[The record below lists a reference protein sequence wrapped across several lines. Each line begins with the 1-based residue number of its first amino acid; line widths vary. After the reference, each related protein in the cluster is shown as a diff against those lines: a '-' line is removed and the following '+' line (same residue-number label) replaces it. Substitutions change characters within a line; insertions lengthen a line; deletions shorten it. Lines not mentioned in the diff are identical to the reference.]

1 MTDERSWRYGP
12 NETDWE
18 ALTQEQ
24 AITDAH
30 LVREFE
36 YVQGRVAAGQAIDAE
51 TCARLEALA
60 ATLSPRRAA
69 HWRAEFE
76 RVGVAVGDAAQTEQK
91 AAVKQNTEK

>member
-24 AITDAH
+24 AITDAR
-30 LVREFE
+30 LVTEFE
-36 YVQGRVAAGQAIDAE
+36 STQARVAAGETIEAE
-51 TCARLEALA
+51 ACARLEALA
-60 ATLSPRRAA
+60 ATLPPHRAA

-91 AAVKQNTEK
+91 AAVKQNTKK